1 MELNNSV
8 LSSKPDLKLTK
19 ESHNLFRTLKYFIRK
34 EGRGCVYNR
43 DNDAHSCPTR
53 LCGCKV
59 RQARSSPG
67 KSKHGRKRSPKKF
80 LGSSRVTAS
89 LRLFEVGTTGNH
101 KYVALLTATGVPV
114 AGPLNPSTSR
124 PAARLRA
131 DFKPSLRRCAGPS
144 LCRPSRRPSAD
155 TCFSKNCR
163 ERTVWTV
170 VARLEHSDY
179 CPLLGQLLE

>member
-8 LSSKPDLKLTK
+8 LSSKPDLKQNQRESQSFPNTK
-19 ESHNLFRTLKYFIRK
+19 IFHTE
-34 EGRGCVYNR
+34 
-43 DNDAHSCPTR
+43 
-53 LCGCKV
+53 
-59 RQARSSPG
+59 
-67 KSKHGRKRSPKKF
+67 GRKRLCLQQRQRRTLLPNPTVWLQSTPGQILSRKIKTRKEA
-80 LGSSRVTAS
+80 LSEEVPGSSRVTAS

-170 VARLEHSDY
+170 VALLEHSDY